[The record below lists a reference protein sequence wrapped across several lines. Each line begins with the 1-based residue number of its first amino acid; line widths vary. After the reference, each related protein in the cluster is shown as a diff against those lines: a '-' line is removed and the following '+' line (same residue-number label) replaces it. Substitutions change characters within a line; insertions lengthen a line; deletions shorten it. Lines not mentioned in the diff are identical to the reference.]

1 MLLTLFALSRII
13 HPNNTR
19 SVNKRARANE
29 TNSVC
34 CCCCSNFFFPCCR
47 AAPVPPNPPT
57 LSLSLTLPVLS
68 LYTNSNHSPR
78 FSQEAL
84 FRQDVLCERVCFR
97 LCVAMNAVFVTLLAL
112 PRAWITSLQEE
123 KEGNEELR
131 EEKKRRCVTER
142 KKEPLMKSEVRE
154 GERESLKLKQNMW
167 RTSCYGAPCDTNLRA
182 MCVCT
187 SVNLE
192 LPLKIPQFAVRIKAR
207 FQS

>member
-1 MLLTLFALSRII
+1 MRQTPLATAAAAGKLFFS
-13 HPNNTR
+13 
-19 SVNKRARANE
+19 
-29 TNSVC
+29 
-34 CCCCSNFFFPCCR
+34 PCFR

-57 LSLSLTLPVLS
+57 LSLSLTLPVLA

-154 GERESLKLKQNMW
+154 GER
-167 RTSCYGAPCDTNLRA
+167 
-182 MCVCT
+182 
-187 SVNLE
+187 
-192 LPLKIPQFAVRIKAR
+192 IP
-207 FQS
+207 